1 MSSMVRHFP
10 EISFRSQPVK
20 KFFNHFEIYRS
31 HNKNNNGSD
40 QSINT
45 SPIVRN
51 KYALVSLVLTLTMDL
66 ALGTEKVF
74 QSLQLDY

>member
-20 KFFNHFEIYRS
+20 KFFNNFEIYRS